1 MNKEEKK
8 LWIKR
13 LKPFWKEREKAY
25 SKFRKRE
32 FEIEKAIKKA
42 TGEELE
48 FFYGD
53 MDMGCCGIGHTD
65 YKRRKKGVGYF
76 PLLHDRELM

>member
-13 LKPFWKEREKAY
+13 LKPFWKLREKAY
-25 SKFRKRE
+25 DKFRQRE
-32 FEIEKAIKKA
+32 YEIEKAIKKA

-53 MDMGCCGIGHTD
+53 MHEGCMGIGHTE
-65 YKRRKKGVGYF
+65 YERRKKGVGYF